1 MADNPDDLGDTR
13 SRAENDAFREKARR
27 ASAGNPE
34 FAYMPRWVPMGNWRM
49 SGFDLVIVL
58 IGVGLIVMVL
68 GMRLLGVIGQSAS

>member
-1 MADNPDDLGDTR
+1 MADHPDDLSDAR

-34 FAYMPRWVPMGNWRM
+34 LAYMPRWVPMGNWRM
-49 SGFDLVIVL
+49 SGFDLVVVL

-68 GMRLLGVIGQSAS
+68 GMRLFGVFGQDAS

>member
-1 MADNPDDLGDTR
+1 MADNPGDLGDAR

-34 FAYMPRWVPMGNWRM
+34 LAYMPRWVPMGNWRM

-68 GMRLLGVIGQSAS
+68 GMRLLGVIGQGAS